1 MRSSNASRTSSAV
14 AILFLLAGRAPPTI
28 EVGTQRSAPLA
39 RPPRPCDLRRR
50 TPGNYSRFGPG
61 GRLPDV
67 VSNKRFEGTT
77 QTAQTTELEGS
88 AAPAIESRLQQ
99 ILESMRADRPA
110 DSQPESDA
118 DADRDPRG
126 PDAGDSSTRNLP
138 PFMRVPLQT
147 HSMTR
152 LGQAMVERGLITQD
166 DLDRALE
173 HQRATRKRLGESLID
188 IGAITSLELS
198 QALADHL
205 GVPFVDLETHPPDV
219 LLAGMIPEEVARR
232 YCALPVERWSG
243 QVVVAMANPNDV
255 FALDD
260 LRVLTGQSI
269 LAALADTGHLLAA
282 IERTFSGSDLIESS
296 LDDAADDYDV
306 QAEISKGA
314 IVDDAPV
321 VKLINALLEKA
332 VSDRASD
339 LHIEPASKYVS
350 IRMRIDGILHDTS
363 EAPLNVLR
371 PMVSRLKVMGSLDI
385 AQTRLPQD
393 GRFSLNVQGRPVDVR
408 IATVP
413 TAARES
419 VVLRLLDPVRG
430 AMDLSS
436 LGLSAYESERFVS
449 AFHAPQGAILVTGPT
464 GSGKS
469 STLYALISS
478 VNTRDKSIVSVE
490 DPVEY
495 RLDGVKQ
502 IQINMRAGMT
512 FPSALRSTLR
522 ADPDIILVGEVRDAE
537 TARIAADASIT
548 GHLVLSTLHATRSA
562 ATPIRLIDMGVEP
575 YLVASAIS
583 CIAAQRLARKLCEQ
597 CATPIENPDIALLQR
612 LGATDEILAGGI
624 HVRAAAGCTN
634 CRQTGYRGRAAIFEI
649 MPITEDITRLI
660 VERSPSADIE
670 RVAVAQGMD
679 TLRIAALRRV
689 LRGDLSIQEMA
700 RVVS

>member
-1 MRSSNASRTSSAV
+1 MVSDEH
-14 AILFLLAGRAPPTI
+14 G
-28 EVGTQRSAPLA
+28 
-39 RPPRPCDLRRR
+39 
-50 TPGNYSRFGPG
+50 
-61 GRLPDV
+61 DV
-67 VSNKRFEGTT
+67 VT
-77 QTAQTTELEGS
+77 QSTQNIELSGS
-88 AAPAIESRLQQ
+88 DASEIETRLQQ
-99 ILESMRADRPA
+99 ILESMRVPSPDAEPTATPRDTAATNNGPGPGPA
-110 DSQPESDA
+110 PDESSAVVTSPVLPDPESVTA
-118 DADRDPRG
+118 NEVP
-126 PDAGDSSTRNLP
+126 S
-138 PFMRVPLQT
+138 FMRLPSQS

-173 HQRATRKRLGESLID
+173 HQRTTRQRLGESLVD
-188 IGAITSLELS
+188 IGAVTSFQLS

-205 GVPFVDLETHPPDV
+205 GVPFVDLESHPPDI

-243 QVVVAMANPNDV
+243 QIVVAMANPNDV

-260 LRVLTGQSI
+260 IRVLTGQSI

-282 IERTFSGSDLIESS
+282 IDHAYTRSDLIESS

-306 QAEISKGA
+306 EAEISKGA
-314 IVDDAPV
+314 LVDDAPV
-321 VKLINALLEKA
+321 VKLVNALLEKA
-332 VSDRASD
+332 VADRASD
-339 LHIEPASKYVS
+339 LHIEPTSKHVM

-385 AQTRLPQD
+385 SQNRLPQD
-393 GRFSLNVQGRPVDVR
+393 GRFSLSLSGRPIDVR

-413 TAARES
+413 TAAGEA

-436 LGLSAYESERFVS
+436 LGLTEYESERFVT
-449 AFHAPQGAILVTGPT
+449 AFHAPQGAIFVTGPT

-502 IQINMRAGMT
+502 IQINTRAGMT
-512 FPSALRSTLR
+512 FPGALRSTLR
-522 ADPDIILVGEVRDAE
+522 ADPDVILVGEVRDAE

-562 ATPIRLIDMGVEP
+562 AAPIRLIDMGVEP
-575 YLVASAIS
+575 YLVASAVS
-583 CIAAQRLARKLCEQ
+583 CIAAQRLARKLCET
-597 CATPIENPDIALLQR
+597 CAKPVDSIDEAQLRR
-612 LGATDEILAGGI
+612 LGATDKMLAESI
-624 HVRAAAGCTN
+624 NVRVPVGCSN
-634 CRQTGYRGRAAIFEI
+634 CRRTGYRGRAPIFEI
-649 MPITEDITRLI
+649 MPVTEDITRLI
-660 VERSPSADIE
+660 VERAPSADME
-670 RVAVAQGMD
+670 RVAVEQGMD
-679 TLRIAALRRV
+679 TLKMAALRKV
-689 LRGDLSIQEMA
+689 LNGELSIEEMA

>member
-1 MRSSNASRTSSAV
+1 MTQSGQNIELGSSNAQE
-14 AILFLLAGRAPPTI
+14 I
-28 EVGTQRSAPLA
+28 ET
-39 RPPRPCDLRRR
+39 
-50 TPGNYSRFGPG
+50 
-61 GRLPDV
+61 
-67 VSNKRFEGTT
+67 
-77 QTAQTTELEGS
+77 
-88 AAPAIESRLQQ
+88 RLQQ
-99 ILESMRADRPA
+99 ILESMRTPTARADNDEDGAERDTNGNHRDNSGHAGFGNVIEISPA
-110 DSQPESDA
+110 PSTAAPASAAKRVPNSGAAPAEAESF
-118 DADRDPRG
+118 
-126 PDAGDSSTRNLP
+126 P
-138 PFMRVPLQT
+138 PFMRLPSQT
-147 HSMTR
+147 HSVTR
-152 LGQAMVERGLITQD
+152 LGQGMVERGLITQD
-166 DLDRALE
+166 DLDRALD
-173 HQRATRKRLGESLID
+173 HQRTTRKRLGEALID
-188 IGAITSLELS
+188 IGAVTSFQLS

-205 GVPFVDLETHPPDV
+205 GVPFVDLENHPPDV

-232 YCALPVERWSG
+232 YLALPVERWSG

-269 LAALADTGHLLAA
+269 LAALADTSHLLTA
-282 IERTFSGSDLIESS
+282 IDNAYSRSDLIESS

-306 QAEISKGA
+306 EAEMGSGA
-314 IVDDAPV
+314 LVDDAPV
-321 VKLINALLEKA
+321 VKLVNALLEKA

-339 LHIEPASKYVS
+339 LHIEPASKNVM

-363 EAPLNVLR
+363 EAPINVLR
-371 PMVSRLKVMGSLDI
+371 PMVSRLKVMGNLDI

-393 GRFSLNVQGRPVDVR
+393 GRFSMSVQGRPIDVR

-413 TAARES
+413 TAAGES
-419 VVLRLLDPVRG
+419 VVLRMLDPVRG

-436 LGLSAYESERFVS
+436 LGLSEYESERFVT
-449 AFHAPQGAILVTGPT
+449 AFHAPQGAIFVTGPT

-502 IQINMRAGMT
+502 IQINTRAGMT

-562 ATPIRLIDMGVEP
+562 AAPIRLIDMGVEP
-575 YLVASAIS
+575 YLVASAVS
-583 CIAAQRLARKLCEQ
+583 CIAAQRLARKLCDH
-597 CATPIENPDIALLQR
+597 CAKPVTEPDLALLR
-612 LGATDEILAGGI
+612 RMGATDDMLEHGI
-624 HVRAAAGCTN
+624 NLRLPAGCPN

-649 MPITEDITRLI
+649 MPVTEDISRLI
-660 VERSPSADIE
+660 VERAASADIE
-670 RVAVAQGMD
+670 RVAVQQGMD

-689 LRGDLSIQEMA
+689 LTGDLSMAEMA

>member
-1 MRSSNASRTSSAV
+1 MTQSGQNIDLGSSNAQE
-14 AILFLLAGRAPPTI
+14 I
-28 EVGTQRSAPLA
+28 EA
-39 RPPRPCDLRRR
+39 
-50 TPGNYSRFGPG
+50 
-61 GRLPDV
+61 
-67 VSNKRFEGTT
+67 
-77 QTAQTTELEGS
+77 
-88 AAPAIESRLQQ
+88 RLQQ
-99 ILESMRADRPA
+99 ILESMRVRPERDGDDTEGDA
-110 DSQPESDA
+110 APETNGTR
-118 DADRDPRG
+118 RDDDG
-126 PDAGDSSTRNLP
+126 HAGFGNVIEISPPASGAQASKSPAAAPSVPAATPSESFP
-138 PFMRVPLQT
+138 PFMRLPSQT
-147 HSMTR
+147 HSVTR
-152 LGQAMVERGLITQD
+152 LGQGMVERGLITQD
-166 DLDRALE
+166 ELDRALD
-173 HQRATRKRLGESLID
+173 HQRTTRTRLGEALID
-188 IGAITSLELS
+188 IGAVTSVQLS

-205 GVPFVDLETHPPDV
+205 GVPFVDLENHPPDV

-232 YCALPVERWSG
+232 YLALPVERWNN

-269 LAALADTGHLLAA
+269 LAALADSGHILAA
-282 IERTFSGSDLIESS
+282 IDRAYSGSELIEAS

-306 QAEISKGA
+306 VAEIGGA
-314 IVDDAPV
+314 LVDDGPV
-321 VKLINALLEKA
+321 VKLVNALLEKA

-339 LHIEPASKYVS
+339 LHIEPATKNVM

-363 EAPLNVLR
+363 EAPINVLR

-393 GRFSLNVQGRPVDVR
+393 GRFSMSVQGRPVDVR

-413 TAARES
+413 TAAGES

-436 LGLSAYESERFVS
+436 LGLSEYESERFVT
-449 AFHAPQGAILVTGPT
+449 AFHAPQGAIFVTGPT

-502 IQINMRAGMT
+502 IQINTRAGMT

-522 ADPDIILVGEVRDAE
+522 ADPDVILVGEVRDAE

-562 ATPIRLIDMGVEP
+562 AAPIRLIDMGVEP
-575 YLVASAIS
+575 YLVASAVS
-583 CIAAQRLARKLCEQ
+583 CIAAQRLARKLCDH
-597 CATPIENPDIALLQR
+597 CAKPIADPDLGILRR
-612 LGATDEILAGGI
+612 LGATDDILDHGI
-624 HVRAAAGCTN
+624 HLRSAAGCPN

-649 MPITEDITRLI
+649 MPVTEDISRLI
-660 VERSPSADIE
+660 VERAASADIE
-670 RVAVAQGMD
+670 RVAVEQGMD

-689 LRGDLSIQEMA
+689 LSGDLSMEEMA

>member
-1 MRSSNASRTSSAV
+1 MTQSGQNIELGSSNAQE
-14 AILFLLAGRAPPTI
+14 I
-28 EVGTQRSAPLA
+28 ET
-39 RPPRPCDLRRR
+39 
-50 TPGNYSRFGPG
+50 
-61 GRLPDV
+61 
-67 VSNKRFEGTT
+67 
-77 QTAQTTELEGS
+77 
-88 AAPAIESRLQQ
+88 RLQQ
-99 ILESMRADRPA
+99 ILESMRTPSARADNDEGGAEPDTNGTHRDNSEHAGFGNVIEISPVTSSSPA
-110 DSQPESDA
+110 ASAAKRAPNSGSAPAEAESF
-118 DADRDPRG
+118 
-126 PDAGDSSTRNLP
+126 P
-138 PFMRVPLQT
+138 PFMRLPSQT
-147 HSMTR
+147 HSVTR
-152 LGQAMVERGLITQD
+152 LGQGMVERGLITQD
-166 DLDRALE
+166 DLDRALD
-173 HQRATRKRLGESLID
+173 HQRTTRKRLGEALID
-188 IGAITSLELS
+188 IGAVTSFQLS

-205 GVPFVDLETHPPDV
+205 GVPFVDLENHPPDV

-232 YCALPVERWSG
+232 YLALPVERWSG
-243 QVVVAMANPNDV
+243 QVVVAMANQNDV

-269 LAALADTGHLLAA
+269 LAALADSGHLLAA
-282 IERTFSGSDLIESS
+282 IDRAYSGSELIEAS
-296 LDDAADDYDV
+296 LDDAADDYDTV
-306 QAEISKGA
+306 AEIGGA
-314 IVDDAPV
+314 LVDDGPV
-321 VKLINALLEKA
+321 VKLVNALLEKA

-339 LHIEPASKYVS
+339 LHIEPASKNVM

-363 EAPLNVLR
+363 EAPLSVLR

-385 AQTRLPQD
+385 AQNRLPQD
-393 GRFSLNVQGRPVDVR
+393 GRFSLSVQGRPIDVR

-413 TAARES
+413 TAAGES

-436 LGLSAYESERFVS
+436 LGLSEYESERFVT
-449 AFHAPQGAILVTGPT
+449 AFHAPQGAIFVTGPT

-562 ATPIRLIDMGVEP
+562 AAPIRLIDMGVEP
-575 YLVASAIS
+575 YLVASAVS
-583 CIAAQRLARKLCEQ
+583 CIAAQRLARKLCDH
-597 CATPIENPDIALLQR
+597 CAKPIADPDLGILRR
-612 LGATDEILAGGI
+612 LGATDDMLDHGI
-624 HVRAAAGCTN
+624 NVRSGAGCTN

-649 MPITEDITRLI
+649 MPVTEDISRLI
-660 VERSPSADIE
+660 VERAASAEIE
-670 RVAVAQGMD
+670 RVAVEQGMD

-689 LRGDLSIQEMA
+689 LTGDLSMEEMA

>member
-1 MRSSNASRTSSAV
+1 
-14 AILFLLAGRAPPTI
+14 
-28 EVGTQRSAPLA
+28 
-39 RPPRPCDLRRR
+39 
-50 TPGNYSRFGPG
+50 
-61 GRLPDV
+61 
-67 VSNKRFEGTT
+67 
-77 QTAQTTELEGS
+77 
-88 AAPAIESRLQQ
+88 
-99 ILESMRADRPA
+99 
-110 DSQPESDA
+110 
-118 DADRDPRG
+118 
-126 PDAGDSSTRNLP
+126 
-138 PFMRVPLQT
+138 
-147 HSMTR
+147 
-152 LGQAMVERGLITQD
+152 
-166 DLDRALE
+166 
-173 HQRATRKRLGESLID
+173 
-188 IGAITSLELS
+188 
-198 QALADHL
+198 
-205 GVPFVDLETHPPDV
+205 
-219 LLAGMIPEEVARR
+219 MIPEEVARR
-232 YCALPVERWSG
+232 YLALPVERWSG

-269 LAALADTGHLLAA
+269 LAALADSGHLLAA
-282 IERTFSGSDLIESS
+282 IDRAYSGSELIEAS

-306 QAEISKGA
+306 VAEIGGA
-314 IVDDAPV
+314 LVDDGPV
-321 VKLINALLEKA
+321 VKLVNALLEKA

-339 LHIEPASKYVS
+339 LHIEPATKNVM

-363 EAPLNVLR
+363 EAPINVLR

-393 GRFSLNVQGRPVDVR
+393 GRFSLSVQGRPVDVR

-413 TAARES
+413 TAAGES

-436 LGLSAYESERFVS
+436 LGLSEYESDRFVT
-449 AFHAPQGAILVTGPT
+449 AFHAPQGAIFVTGPT

-562 ATPIRLIDMGVEP
+562 AAPIRLIDMGVEP
-575 YLVASAIS
+575 YLVASAVS
-583 CIAAQRLARKLCEQ
+583 CIAAQRLARKLCDH
-597 CATPIENPDIALLQR
+597 CAKPIADPDLGILRR
-612 LGATDEILAGGI
+612 LGATDDMLDHGI
-624 HVRAAAGCTN
+624 NVRSGAGCTN

-649 MPITEDITRLI
+649 MPVTEDISRLI
-660 VERSPSADIE
+660 VERAASAEIE
-670 RVAVAQGMD
+670 RVAVEQGMD

-689 LRGDLSIQEMA
+689 LTGDLSMEEMA

>member
-1 MRSSNASRTSSAV
+1 LPGV
-14 AILFLLAGRAPPTI
+14 A
-28 EVGTQRSAPLA
+28 
-39 RPPRPCDLRRR
+39 
-50 TPGNYSRFGPG
+50 
-61 GRLPDV
+61 
-67 VSNKRFEGTT
+67 SNKRAHVAT
-77 QTAQTTELEGS
+77 QRAQNAAVDGDRVPETDDTA
-88 AAPAIESRLQQ
+88 SRLEE
-99 ILESMRADRPA
+99 ILESMQVNPPADAETPDAEPTADEADR
-110 DSQPESDA
+110 
-118 DADRDPRG
+118 
-126 PDAGDSSTRNLP
+126 AGDDSPSP
-138 PFMRVPLQT
+138 GGFPAFMRLPT
-147 HSMTR
+147 HNHSVTR
-152 LGQAMVERGLITQD
+152 LGQAMVDRGSITQD

-173 HQRATRKRLGESLID
+173 HQRVTRKRLGESLIE
-188 IGAITSLELS
+188 IGAVTSFELS

-260 LRVLTGQSI
+260 IRVLTGQSI

-282 IERTFSGSDLIESS
+282 IERAYSGSDLIESS
-296 LDDAADDYDV
+296 LDDAADDYDI
-306 QAEISKGA
+306 QTEISQGA
-314 IVDDAPV
+314 LVDDGPV
-321 VKLINALLEKA
+321 VKLVNALLEKA
-332 VSDRASD
+332 VADRASD
-339 LHIEPASKYVS
+339 LHIEPASKSVS

-363 EAPLNVLR
+363 SAPLNILR

-385 AQTRLPQD
+385 SQNRIPQD
-393 GRFSLNVQGRPVDVR
+393 GRFSLNLRGRPIDVR

-413 TAARES
+413 TAAGEA

-430 AMDLSS
+430 AMDIDT
-436 LGLSAYESERFVS
+436 LGLSPQASERLVS
-449 AFHAPQGAILVTGPT
+449 AFNAPQGAIFVTGPT

-502 IQINMRAGMT
+502 IQINTRAGMT

-522 ADPDIILVGEVRDAE
+522 ADPDVILVGEVRDAE

-562 ATPIRLIDMGVEP
+562 AAPIRLIDMGVEP

-583 CIAAQRLARKLCEQ
+583 CVAAQRLARKLCDN
-597 CATPIENPDIALLQR
+597 CAKTVESPDLALLRR
-612 LGATDEILAGGI
+612 LGATDEILEAGI
-624 HVRAAAGCTN
+624 NVRAAAGCST
-634 CRQTGYRGRAAIFEI
+634 CRQTGYLGRAALFEV
-649 MPITEDITRLI
+649 MPVTEDITRLI
-660 VERSPSADIE
+660 VERAPSADIE
-670 RVAVAQGMD
+670 HMAVEQGMD
-679 TLRIAALRRV
+679 TLRVAALRRV
-689 LRGDLSIQEMA
+689 LIGDLSIDEMV
-700 RVVS
+700 RVVF

>member
-1 MRSSNASRTSSAV
+1 MRR
-14 AILFLLAGRAPPTI
+14 
-28 EVGTQRSAPLA
+28 RSAA
-39 RPPRPCDLRRR
+39 
-50 TPGNYSRFGPG
+50 NYSRIAPTGRFPG
-61 GRLPDV
+61 V
-67 VSNKRFEGTT
+67 VSDEHFDVIT
-77 QTAQTTELEGS
+77 QSGENIELGGSNAQE
-88 AAPAIESRLQQ
+88 IEARLQQ
-99 ILESMRADRPA
+99 ILESMRVSPGDDDNPA
-110 DSQPESDA
+110 EGDGLEAGPGAGSELA
-118 DADRDPRG
+118 DAGSDQAPVG
-126 PDAGDSSTRNLP
+126 FP
-138 PFMRVPLQT
+138 PFMRLPSQT
-147 HSMTR
+147 HSVTR

-166 DLDRALE
+166 DLDNALE
-173 HQRATRKRLGESLID
+173 HQRTTRKRLGESLID
-188 IGAITSLELS
+188 IGAVTSFQLS

-205 GVPFVDLETHPPDV
+205 GVPFVDLETHPPDI

-260 LRVLTGQSI
+260 IRVLTGQSI

-282 IERTFSGSDLIESS
+282 IEDAYSRSDLIESS

-306 QAEISKGA
+306 EAEMGSGTL
-314 IVDDAPV
+314 VDDAPV
-321 VKLINALLEKA
+321 VKLVNALLEKA
-332 VSDRASD
+332 VADRASD
-339 LHIEPASKYVS
+339 LHIEPASRSVM

-385 AQTRLPQD
+385 SQNRLPQD
-393 GRFSLNVQGRPVDVR
+393 GRFSLTVQGRPIDVR

-413 TAARES
+413 TAAGES

-436 LGLSAYESERFVS
+436 LGLSQYEADRFVT
-449 AFHAPQGAILVTGPT
+449 AFHAPQGAIFVTGPT

-469 STLYALISS
+469 STLYALLSS

-502 IQINMRAGMT
+502 IQINSRAGMT

-522 ADPDIILVGEVRDAE
+522 ADPDVILVGEVRDAE

-562 ATPIRLIDMGVEP
+562 AAPIRLIDMGVEP
-575 YLVASAIS
+575 YLVASAVS
-583 CIAAQRLARKLCEQ
+583 CIAAQRLARKLCDT
-597 CATPIENPDIALLQR
+597 CAAPIEDPDIAQLQR
-612 LGATDEILAGGI
+612 LGATDALLAEGVHI
-624 HVRAAAGCTN
+624 RSAVGCAN
-634 CRQTGYRGRAAIFEI
+634 CRKTGYRGRAPIFEI
-649 MPITEDITRLI
+649 MPVTEDITRLI
-660 VERSPSADIE
+660 VERAPSGDIE
-670 RVAVAQGMD
+670 RIAVEQGMD
-679 TLRIAALRRV
+679 TLRTAALRRV
-689 LRGDLSIQEMA
+689 LRGDLSIEEMA

>member
-1 MRSSNASRTSSAV
+1 MVSEEGFDVITQTPQK
-14 AILFLLAGRAPPTI
+14 IELAGT
-28 EVGTQRSAPLA
+28 
-39 RPPRPCDLRRR
+39 
-50 TPGNYSRFGPG
+50 N
-61 GRLPDV
+61 
-67 VSNKRFEGTT
+67 
-77 QTAQTTELEGS
+77 AQE
-88 AAPAIESRLQQ
+88 IESRLQQ
-99 ILESMRADRPA
+99 ILESMRVDPPA
-110 DSQPESDA
+110 DTETGAVDNPDDDVNAYSTASYDAAAYDTASTDDGGQP
-118 DADRDPRG
+118 PVG
-126 PDAGDSSTRNLP
+126 FP
-138 PFMRVPLQT
+138 PFMRLPTQN
-147 HSMTR
+147 HSVTR
-152 LGQAMVERGLITQD
+152 LGQAMVDRGIISQD
-166 DLDRALE
+166 DLEQALE
-173 HQRATRKRLGESLID
+173 HQRTTRKRLGESLID
-188 IGAITSLELS
+188 IGAVTSFQLS

-243 QVVVAMANPNDV
+243 QIVVAMANPNDV

-260 LRVLTGQSI
+260 IRVLTGQSI

-282 IERTFSGSDLIESS
+282 IENAYSRSDLIESS
-296 LDDAADDYDV
+296 LDDAADDYENE
-306 QAEISKGA
+306 AEISSGTL
-314 IVDDAPV
+314 VDDAPV
-321 VKLINALLEKA
+321 VKLVNALLEKA
-332 VSDRASD
+332 VADRASD
-339 LHIEPASKYVS
+339 LHIEPASRSVM

-385 AQTRLPQD
+385 SQNRLPQD
-393 GRFSLNVQGRPVDVR
+393 GRFSLSLSGRPIDVR

-413 TAARES
+413 TAAGES

-430 AMDLSS
+430 AMDLAS
-436 LGLSAYESERFVS
+436 LGLSPYESERFIT
-449 AFHAPQGAILVTGPT
+449 AFHAPQGAIFVTGPT

-502 IQINMRAGMT
+502 IQINTRAGMT

-522 ADPDIILVGEVRDAE
+522 ADPDVILVGEVRDAE

-562 ATPIRLIDMGVEP
+562 AAPIRLIDMGVEP
-575 YLVASAIS
+575 YLVASATS
-583 CIAAQRLARKLCEQ
+583 CIAAQRLAWKLCDS
-597 CATPIENPDIALLQR
+597 CAEPLEPNLDLLRR
-612 LGATDEILAGGI
+612 LGATDAMLDEGVNIRGAK
-624 HVRAAAGCTN
+624 GCNN
-634 CRQTGYRGRAAIFEI
+634 CRRTGYRGRAPVFEI
-649 MPITEDITRLI
+649 MPVSEDIARLI

-670 RVAVAQGMD
+670 RVAVEQGMD
-679 TLRIAALRRV
+679 TLRTAALRRV
-689 LRGDLSIQEMA
+689 LKGDLSIEEMA